1 MSQKL
6 NTPKGTRDFSSLELK
21 KREYLLNVLKDC
33 FKSFN
38 FQEIQTPSFENL
50 TTLTGKY
57 GDDEDNLM
65 FKILSSGD
73 KIKKADID
81 AFKNNKLS
89 KFSNSLSDKAL
100 RYDLTVPLS
109 RFISQNLNNISFPFK
124 RFQTQLVWRAERP
137 QRGRYREFLQCDV
150 DIIGESNI
158 LHELECIK
166 VYDSVFNRLGLPKVD
181 LRINNRQILEGV
193 SKLMKLETVTEIASV
208 LDKTDKIGIDGVLKE
223 LKDRNLSDDS
233 INLLKSLLDIKGTN
247 QEKIENLRTIFD
259 SNNISLNGVD
269 LLDEIIYTS
278 QKFNLNNINIK
289 VDLSLARGLSYYT
302 GTIIEVSSP
311 KEYEIGSIGGGG
323 RYDDLVQKNNPKLS
337 GFGISFGF
345 DRIFMILD
353 ELRLFPSELNSSK
366 SFLFLN
372 FGLELDSILSY
383 LDKLR
388 EKNITCELYPSNVKI
403 KKQLDYANQKGID
416 YVVIIGDE
424 EVKSN
429 IFKLKNMKS
438 GSQSS
443 IDISNL
449 LSEIESISWSDYTIF

>member
-109 RFISQNLNNISFPFK
+109 RFISQNLNDISFPFK

-208 LDKTDKIGIDGVLKE
+208 LDKTDKIGIDGVMKE

-233 INLLKSLLDIKGTN
+233 INLLKSFLEINGTN

-278 QKFNLNNINIK
+278 QKFNLNNINII

-403 KKQLDYANQKGID
+403 KKQFDYANQKGID

-443 IDISNL
+443 INISNL
-449 LSEIESISWSDYTIF
+449 LSEIESIS